1 MSLNVKYLFW
11 WIPVFLVIGCSAV
24 SCDFGVFVRGR
35 RAQVLLL
42 CHLSQ
47 NRGAAFSL
55 GSGWLFPQHVPAT
68 VPSIRAVEMP
78 GPCTLLE
85 RWVGAMLGACS
96 QGSGRQLLSAH
107 SWDRRGSAWRLLC
120 FVFQRHQC
128 WQRNRRSACTGADV
142 NSGLHETRMDRT
154 RRKCLEVI
162 QGDFCR
168 KNHLHFAF

>member
-47 NRGAAFSL
+47 NQGAAFSL

-85 RWVGAMLGACS
+85 RWGQCLAPARRAQAGSCCLHTLGTAGAVLGACS
-96 QGSGRQLLSAH
+96 VLFFKDINAGR
-107 SWDRRGSAWRLLC
+107 GI
-120 FVFQRHQC
+120 V
-128 WQRNRRSACTGADV
+128 
-142 NSGLHETRMDRT
+142 GLPVQELM
-154 RRKCLEVI
+154 
-162 QGDFCR
+162 
-168 KNHLHFAF
+168 